1 MKIKDIHL
9 KNFRSFEDCNIEF
22 EDFYTAICGKNN
34 SGKSNI
40 IRAILNVFERQMG
53 PRNRINYHQDFP
65 IWKAKSTKENI
76 EITVQVQLDKT
87 GDIGLIKFLNVF
99 LQESKE
105 EFQELEIE
113 DTLLIIKLIV
123 TPNPKENQINISV
136 DDKTVTD
143 IYKVGEI
150 LRRINFA
157 QVIVFHNSTQPMN
170 PFRRSQQHGQL
181 DSLNVKTKE
190 LIEGKVNQINKE
202 LSKAIKK
209 HKSELQELIGRLTE
223 KYEVSLSISGF
234 DMDYEN
240 IPYEISLGESNFELP
255 LEEWGSGTKNRT
267 LILSSIF
274 NAKNL
279 INHDDESNK
288 ITPIVIIEEPESF
301 LHPSAQSE
309 FGRILQ
315 DLSKELEIQVI
326 ATTHSPYLLSHYNP
340 KSNILVKRNI
350 IRNKTR
356 ESVIENIEG
365 ENWRDPFELA
375 LGMVGPEFESL
386 KEAFFSKSNNIILLE
401 GKIDVE
407 YFNLLRDKKHGTKR
421 LQFEGELYPYDGF
434 GFLNNPVLLKF
445 LKERF
450 NKLIVTID
458 LDAIGHVRSNFDKAG
473 YRNEVDY
480 FKIGIDKPGYR
491 CVEGLLPDFIKTK
504 VNAENAE
511 LVFAIQSEDKDERES
526 AKKRLKSLY
535 LTEFKKDI
543 KFDETYFSEFYK
555 LAAKINKQI
564 NSTTKQE
571 SNKIGG

>member
-9 KNFRSFEDCNIEF
+9 KNFRSFEDCKIEF
-22 EDFYTAICGKNN
+22 EDYYTAICGKNN

-40 IRAILNVFERQMG
+40 VRAILNVFERQIG
-53 PRNRINYHQDFP
+53 PRNRINFHQDYP
-65 IWKAKSTKENI
+65 IWKPKSNKENI
-76 EITVQVQLDKT
+76 EITVRVQLDKI

-105 EFQELEIE
+105 EVQELEVK
-113 DTLLIIKLIV
+113 DTLLIIKIIV
-123 TPNPKENQINISV
+123 TPNPKENQIEISV
-136 DDKTVTD
+136 DDKTVSD
-143 IYKVGEI
+143 LYKVGEI

-157 QVIVFHNSTQPMN
+157 HVIVFHNSTQPIN
-170 PFRRSQQHGQL
+170 SYRRSQQHGQL
-181 DSLNVKTKE
+181 DSLNIKTKE
-190 LIEGKVNQINKE
+190 SIESKVNQINKE
-202 LSKAIKK
+202 LSKAIQK

-255 LEEWGSGTKNRT
+255 LEDWGSGTKNRT

-279 INHDDESNK
+279 INQDDESNK

-326 ATTHSPYLLSHYNP
+326 ATTHSPYLLSHHNP

-356 ESVIENIEG
+356 ESVIEDIKG
-365 ENWRDPFELA
+365 ENWREPFELA

-386 KEAFFSKSNNIILLE
+386 KEAFFSKENNIILLE
-401 GKIDVE
+401 GTIDIE
-407 YFNLLRDKKHGTKR
+407 YFNLLRDKKHGKNR
-421 LQFEGELYPYDGF
+421 LLFEGELYPYGGF

-445 LKERF
+445 IKERF
-450 NKLIVTID
+450 NKLIVTVD
-458 LDAIGHVRSNFDKAG
+458 LDAIGNVKSNFDKAG
-473 YRNEVDY
+473 YSKEVDY
-480 FKIGIDKPGYR
+480 FLVGVDKPGYR
-491 CVEGLLPDFIKTK
+491 CVEGLLPDFIKSK
-504 VNAENAE
+504 VNTENPE
-511 LVFAIQSEDKDERES
+511 LVFALQSENKDERKS
-526 AKKRLKSLY
+526 AKDRLKGLY
-535 LTEFKKDI
+535 LIEFKKDI
-543 KFDETYFSEFYK
+543 KFDDTYFGEFYK
-555 LAAKINKQI
+555 LAAKMNKR
-564 NSTTKQE
+564 
-571 SNKIGG
+571 